1 MLIDINK
8 VYATD
13 ININEDIFFEPEF
26 YSKSIIKELDTI
38 KVSGKITMNSLNE
51 ININLLIKGN
61 MYLNDAVT
69 LELVKIPLDITLDEV
84 IDNNDEYFCID
95 NNKMDLKEFV
105 WKNIVLE
112 IPIRA
117 VSDNYEETQMEG
129 KGWSLNKEVAEES
142 VFSKLNELFEKEE
155 K

>member
-95 NNKMDLKEFV
+95 NSKMDL
-105 WKNIVLE
+105 
-112 IPIRA
+112 
-117 VSDNYEETQMEG
+117 
-129 KGWSLNKEVAEES
+129 
-142 VFSKLNELFEKEE
+142 
-155 K
+155 